1 MLISELLRQLSDETK
16 AATALCELGDIVLI
30 GQVNNARV
38 PHGESVGEYVYG
50 ATRRFASLARDED
63 WLRLSTALQRS
74 QTPAATC
81 LQTMVVWA
89 VADDDAHGADHQS
102 CSCHS

>member
-1 MLISELLRQLSDETK
+1 MLVSDLLRQLSDEAK
-16 AATALCELGDIVLI
+16 AESALFELGDIILI
-30 GQVNNARV
+30 GQVNNARG

-50 ATRRFASLARDED
+50 ATRRFASQASADD

-89 VADDDAHGADHQS
+89 VADDQSHGAAHQS